1 MSAHAGSAG
10 GNRPTVKECALRQLL
25 RMRDAS
31 KDIFRNLHHTAR
43 TGRDEAGGAEK
54 TETLAANRETQIQIL
69 SQMQTE
75 LHENVAELKRFA
87 AHQAKMASQRKRV
100 REHEAALSEFGR
112 GLKKAE
118 DVLTEGLRVLDESSA
133 QGRGPVE
140 VDVEDLVAYSHV
152 ISYSCAAREGWEPNT
167 PLSGSL
173 PPAPH
178 ASMMARSRLFSA
190 AVRPGRARDAGML
203 GAPPLGL
210 SGAPALEMPGAS
222 FAAEDQAPAAR
233 GGGRAPSGWL
243 DGEEAL
249 EYDDGSGRGAKRGR
263 DDDEGL
269 LKLWGHPISED
280 VEEGGAAGR
289 SGAGGES
296 VGAGKRAQATAV
308 AIPELPGRLAEKGGK
323 ENAKTAEFEE
333 HVDGPRGSVKA
344 FRHLPKMPEGWR
356 PGDPILV
363 TRLG

>member
-1 MSAHAGSAG
+1 
-10 GNRPTVKECALRQLL
+10 
-25 RMRDAS
+25 
-31 KDIFRNLHHTAR
+31 
-43 TGRDEAGGAEK
+43 
-54 TETLAANRETQIQIL
+54 LAANRETQIQIL

-87 AHQAKMASQRKRV
+87 AHQAKMASMRKRV

-118 DVLTEGLRVLDESSA
+118 DVLTQGLRVLDESSA

-140 VDVEDLVAYSHV
+140 VDVDDLVAYSHV

-190 AVRPGRARDAGML
+190 AARPGRAQGMHGAAGL
-203 GAPPLGL
+203 GMS
-210 SGAPALEMPGAS
+210 SGAALGMSGAS
-222 FAAEDQAPAAR
+222 FAAEVQEPAGR
-233 GGGRAPSGWL
+233 GGRAQTGWL

-263 DDDEGL
+263 EMHGQDDAGL
-269 LKLWGHPISED
+269 LKLWGHPISD
-280 VEEGGAAGR
+280 DSEEGGAAVRPG
-289 SGAGGES
+289 GGGES
-296 VGAGKRAQATAV
+296 GSARAGALAEAV
-308 AIPELPGRLAEKGGK
+308 AIPALSVRLAEKSGR
-323 ENAKTAEFEE
+323 EQHDKTAEFEE
-333 HVDGPRGSVKA
+333 HVDSDGPLRTGVSM
-344 FRHLPKMPEGWR
+344 PKMPAGWR

-363 TRLG
+363 TAHG